1 MRRSDNDFCTMSR
14 LLELAR
20 VSISLDTLLHIERV
34 HLTGE
39 EAELVEEAAELL
51 GVLEASMASV
61 VQKTSIAAA

>member
-1 MRRSDNDFCTMSR
+1 MSR

-20 VSISLDTLLHIERV
+20 VSISLDTLLRIERV
-34 HLTGE
+34 HLTGD

-61 VQKTSIAAA
+61 VQKTR